1 MNIVIYEPENQACA
15 WIEELHHGLPTASIN
30 YYSDHFM
37 QKADYFICNNPDAL
51 QLKSAFNIKAVFLL
65 SAGFDYYCAL
75 KSIHECQLLNDVPC
89 YRLEDAGMSEQMTD
103 YATYATLKFFRRFDQ
118 YDKHRSW
125 TPLTPYSKAD
135 FNVGVLGA
143 GELGRKV
150 ALRLN
155 ALGFK
160 VNTWNRSTKP
170 LTNVTQFIGDSELD
184 SFINNTHLLINLLP
198 LNSQTT
204 GILDKALFQKLA
216 KPSYLVNLA
225 RGGHVL
231 ENDLVEALSLG
242 ILSGAQIDVTHTEP
256 LASNSPLFSQPN
268 CFITPHVAAQTLLK
282 QSCEQICEKINRLEL
297 NKKVT
302 GKIDWTD

>member
-1 MNIVIYEPENQACA
+1 
-15 WIEELHHGLPTASIN
+15 
-30 YYSDHFM
+30 
-37 QKADYFICNNPDAL
+37 
-51 QLKSAFNIKAVFLL
+51 
-65 SAGFDYYCAL
+65 
-75 KSIHECQLLNDVPC
+75 
-89 YRLEDAGMSEQMTD
+89 MSEQMTD

-118 YDKHRSW
+118 YDKHKSW